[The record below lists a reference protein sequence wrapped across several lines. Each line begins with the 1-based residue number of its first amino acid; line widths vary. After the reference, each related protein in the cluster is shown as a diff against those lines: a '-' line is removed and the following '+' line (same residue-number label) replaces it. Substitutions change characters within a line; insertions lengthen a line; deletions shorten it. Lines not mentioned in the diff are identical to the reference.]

1 MSRRWVMALG
11 GAHVTIDTRLDLTEA
26 NRQILERGQSCLYSL
41 TESAELAG
49 PAAVTVV
56 SGGPGSARVEGDPQ
70 DGGIRIVAPD
80 HELGAEDVIYLS
92 YLALESQM
100 NRRGLITL
108 HGAAVERDGQAVLLL
123 GHAGAGK
130 TSAALVLCREQGFR
144 LLGNDLVVVGGVDDA
159 RAVAGTTH
167 LRLRRSAVERC
178 IPDLLDLFGQA
189 TGDPWREKTDVT
201 PEQAGISLG
210 TVPAR
215 VGAVVFVRVEED
227 YPQVVASD
235 GQSLVHRLNL
245 YENALRYA
253 RGASTPWLVGAN
265 HRFGP
270 FVPSFDSAAA
280 HAARTATLERLMA
293 CSWYIAGPTRL
304 VAAQIAGKILT
315 ASPTEGGY

>member
-11 GAHVTIDTRLDLTEA
+11 GAQVTIDTQLDLAEA
-26 NRQILERGQSCLYSL
+26 NRQILGRGQSCLYSL
-41 TESAELAG
+41 HESAELADQ
-49 PAAVTVV
+49 ATVTVV
-56 SGGPGSARVEGDPQ
+56 SHVGGPARVEGDPQ
-70 DGGIRIVAPD
+70 DGGVRIVAPD
-80 HELGAEDVIYLS
+80 QALGAEDVIYLS

-108 HGAAVERDGQAVLLL
+108 HCAAVERDGRAVLLL

-130 TSAALVLCREQGFR
+130 TSAALLLCREQGFR
-144 LLGNDLVVVGGVDDA
+144 LLGNDLVVVGGVDEA

-178 IPDLLDLFGQA
+178 IPALLGLFGKA

-210 TVPAR
+210 IAPAQ

-227 YPQVVASD
+227 YSQVVASD

-245 YENALRYA
+245 YENSLRYA
-253 RGASTPWLVGAN
+253 RGASTPWLLGAD

-293 CSWYIAGPTRL
+293 CSWYVAGPARL
-304 VAAQIAGKILT
+304 VAAHIAGQLIT

>member
-1 MSRRWVMALG
+1 VNRRWLMALG
-11 GAHVTIDTRLDLTEA
+11 GAQVAIDTRLDLTEA
-26 NRQILERGQSCLYSL
+26 NRRLLERGQSCLYSL

-49 PAAVTVV
+49 TAAVTVV
-56 SGGPGSARVEGDPQ
+56 FGDVGPARVEGDPQ
-70 DGGIRIVAPD
+70 YGGVRVLAPD

-92 YLALESQM
+92 YLALESRM

-130 TSAALVLCREQGFR
+130 TSAALLLCREQGFR
-144 LLGNDLVVVGGVDDA
+144 LIGNDLVVVGGVDGA
-159 RAVAGTTH
+159 QAVAGTTH

-178 IPDLLDLFGQA
+178 IPALLDLFGKP

-201 PEQAGISLG
+201 PEQAGIALG
-210 TVPAR
+210 ALPAQ

-227 YPQVVASD
+227 YPSVVASN

-253 RGASTPWLVGAN
+253 RGASTPWLLGAE

-280 HAARTATLERLMA
+280 HAARTTTLERLMA
-293 CSWYIAGPTRL
+293 CSWYVAGPARL
-304 VAAQIAGKILT
+304 VAAHIAGQILT
-315 ASPTEGGY
+315 ASPIEGGY